1 MEIGVESYKDAV
13 MGSPIFFLTNL
24 RNRICERI
32 SAESEKAELADY
44 RFNCANTTA
53 QSLLSAISM
62 IGHGYNAGSRT
73 DSQCSIYYLDEGTSA
88 LDEVNALD
96 IEANLLGYSTSDI
109 PQLGVI
115 IITHNLRDSIREQL
129 TAVYQL

>member
-53 QSLLSAISM
+53 QSLISAISM
-62 IGHGYNAGSRT
+62 IG
-73 DSQCSIYYLDEGTSA
+73 QCI
-88 LDEVNALD
+88 
-96 IEANLLGYSTSDI
+96 LL
-109 PQLGVI
+109 VI
-115 IITHNLRDSIREQL
+115 TLARGLIRNVQYIIWMKAHLL
-129 TAVYQL
+129 WMK